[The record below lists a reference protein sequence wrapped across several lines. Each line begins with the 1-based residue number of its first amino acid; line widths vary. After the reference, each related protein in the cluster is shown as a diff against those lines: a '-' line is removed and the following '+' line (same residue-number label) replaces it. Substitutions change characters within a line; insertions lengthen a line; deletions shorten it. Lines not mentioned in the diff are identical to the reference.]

1 MTLLRRTLIPT
12 LGQSL
17 ISESEMGISKR
28 LFQMRMADGC
38 EVEAFL
44 LYDSNLGGV
53 LKIIVKGSHGEDVR
67 LLRIGRSLPRASGRT
82 RRNLY
87 ERGSGMKCP

>member
-1 MTLLRRTLIPT
+1 VTLLRRTLIPT

-44 LYDSNLGGV
+44 LFDSNLGGV

-67 LLRIGRSLPRASGRT
+67 CSELAESLRKLLVREGATELEAV
-82 RRNLY
+82 
-87 ERGSGMKCP
+87 

>member
-1 MTLLRRTLIPT
+1 MLLKRTLLPT

-28 LFQMRMADGC
+28 LFQMKMTDGA

-53 LKIIVKGSHGEDVR
+53 LKIVVKGSHGEDVR
-67 LLRIGRSLPRASGRT
+67 CSELADAFRGLLE
-82 RRNLY
+82 
-87 ERGSGMKCP
+87 ERGARELEEVE